1 MQESISGREETA
13 QKWIIANG
21 QLIYI
26 KVNQFYL
33 YGEIGENIIFSTT
46 DARTIRCS
54 YPEK

>member
-13 QKWIIANG
+13 QKWILANG

-46 DARTIRCS
+46 DARTIRCL